1 MTFALRYLREHM
13 RLLLLELL
21 FAAVFGIVFWLY
33 RLPLSAVLYPAVIC
47 ALLGSIFLFNSMYKA
62 YKKHKLLTRLADLRG
77 DVLKNE
83 LPIPAA
89 AEESVYQSVIQK
101 LCMEMQS
108 MKEQHTETSQEMID
122 YFTIWVHQI
131 KTPIA
136 SMRLNLEA
144 EDTRLSQ
151 RLKSDLLHIEHYV
164 EMVLTYLKMGA
175 ESTDYVFA
183 PVSLD
188 KIIRENLRKLRGD
201 FIIKK
206 LKLDY
211 ELVKETVISD
221 EKWLSFVIEQLL
233 SNALKYTGQGAIAI
247 FSEAPKTLCIRDT
260 GIGIA
265 PQDLPRIFERGYT
278 GVNGRRD
285 KHASGLG
292 LFLCREICKRLGAEI
307 SVTSRIEEGTT
318 VKIDLSLMQN
328 PMND

>member
-1 MTFALRYLREHM
+1 
-13 RLLLLELL
+13 
-21 FAAVFGIVFWLY
+21 
-33 RLPLSAVLYPAVIC
+33 
-47 ALLGSIFLFNSMYKA
+47 
-62 YKKHKLLTRLADLRG
+62 
-77 DVLKNE
+77 
-83 LPIPAA
+83 
-89 AEESVYQSVIQK
+89 
-101 LCMEMQS
+101 MQS
-108 MKEQHTETSQEMID
+108 MKERHTETSQEMID

-211 ELVKETVISD
+211 EPVKETVISD

-233 SNALKYTGQGAIAI
+233 SNALKYTGQGSIAI
-247 FSEAPKTLCIRDT
+247 CSEEPKTLCIRDT

-278 GVNGRRD
+278 GINGRRD

-307 SVTSRIEEGTT
+307 SITSQPESGTT

>member
-201 FIIKK
+201 
-206 LKLDY
+206 
-211 ELVKETVISD
+211 
-221 EKWLSFVIEQLL
+221 
-233 SNALKYTGQGAIAI
+233 
-247 FSEAPKTLCIRDT
+247 
-260 GIGIA
+260 
-265 PQDLPRIFERGYT
+265 
-278 GVNGRRD
+278 
-285 KHASGLG
+285 
-292 LFLCREICKRLGAEI
+292 
-307 SVTSRIEEGTT
+307 
-318 VKIDLSLMQN
+318 
-328 PMND
+328 

>member
-211 ELVKETVISD
+211 EPVKETVISD

-233 SNALKYTGQGAIAI
+233 SNALKYTGQGSIAI
-247 FSEAPKTLCIRDT
+247 CSEEPKTLCIRDT